1 LGLGR
6 LPTHHGAGD
15 FSILLFLDLYLGE
28 TELDA
33 RWSH

>member
-6 LPTHHGAGD
+6 LLTNHGAGD

-28 TELDA
+28 IELDA
-33 RWSH
+33 RLSR